1 MFKRSRRKIVAAI
14 MSILILLWVGTLS
27 VIYISSY
34 LEMKQRKD
42 GVNVREKFRIGY
54 YNDDLSLILLEKKSK
69 VNGLCLKESAALNK
83 RSEWQPGNK
92 GFCGKHGRGHEIWKQ

>member
-14 MSILILLWVGTLS
+14 MSILIFLWVGMLS
-27 VIYISSY
+27 VIYNSSY

-42 GVNVREKFRIGY
+42 GVNVREKFRIRY
-54 YNDDLSLILLEKKSK
+54 YNDDLSFIQLEKKSK
-69 VNGLCLKESAALNK
+69 VNGLCLKESAALHK